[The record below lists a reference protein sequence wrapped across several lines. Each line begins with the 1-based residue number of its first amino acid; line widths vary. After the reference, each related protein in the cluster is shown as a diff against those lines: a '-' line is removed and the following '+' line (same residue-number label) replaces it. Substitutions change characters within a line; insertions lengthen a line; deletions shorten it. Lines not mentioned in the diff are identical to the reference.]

1 MLSLFKN
8 WNKSKQDPN
17 SKCSSQ
23 PEKNNQVEE
32 KKIGNDIMEDQN
44 NTTDEQKI
52 IGIENAVSL
61 HHEDESH
68 ENDMLLMGNENLS
81 VQDRIELALHTV
93 YDPEIPV
100 NIMELGLVY
109 NIDIKENKDVFI
121 TMTLTAPGCPV
132 AGDILLEVENKVKAI
147 EGVADVHVQLTF
159 EPQWTKDMMSEEA
172 KLELGFL

>member
-8 WNKSKQDPN
+8 WNKSKNDPN
-17 SKCSSQ
+17 SRCSSQ
-23 PEKNNQVEE
+23 PESSTPQEAPKE
-32 KKIGNDIMEDQN
+32 DAIMEQEN
-44 NTTDEQKI
+44 KPEEQKI
-52 IGIENAVSL
+52 FGIENAVSL
-61 HHEDESH
+61 HKEEEPREED
-68 ENDMLLMGNENLS
+68 MVFMGNENLS
-81 VQDRIELALHTV
+81 IQDKIELALHTV

-109 NIDIKENKDVFI
+109 EIDIKENNAVFI

-132 AGDILLEVENKVKAI
+132 AGDILLEVENKVRAI
-147 EGVADVHVQLTF
+147 EGVSDVHVQLTF

>member
-8 WNKSKQDPN
+8 WNKSKNDPN

-23 PEKNNQVEE
+23 PE
-32 KKIGNDIMEDQN
+32 N
-44 NTTDEQKI
+44 NTQEEPKGDVVMEQENKSEEQKI

-61 HHEDESH
+61 KHEE
-68 ENDMLLMGNENLS
+68 EPREEDMVFMGNENMSL
-81 VQDRIELALHTV
+81 QDKIELALHTV

-109 NIDIKENKDVFI
+109 EIDIKEDNSVFV

-132 AGDILLEVENKVKAI
+132 AGDILLEVETKVKSI
-147 EGVADVHVQLTF
+147 KGVTDCHVNLTF

>member
-17 SKCSSQ
+17 SRCSSQ
-23 PEKNNQVEE
+23 PDNNHQEKEE
-32 KKIGNDIMEDQN
+32 KIGDVAMENQEN
-44 NTTDEQKI
+44 KPEEQKI

-61 HHEDESH
+61 HKEEAPREED
-68 ENDMLLMGNENLS
+68 MVFMGNENMSIL
-81 VQDRIELALHTV
+81 DKIELALHTV

-109 NIDIKENKDVFI
+109 DIDIKEDNAVFI

-132 AGDILLEVENKVKAI
+132 AGDILLEVENKVRAI
-147 EGVADVHVQLTF
+147 EGVTDVHVQLTF